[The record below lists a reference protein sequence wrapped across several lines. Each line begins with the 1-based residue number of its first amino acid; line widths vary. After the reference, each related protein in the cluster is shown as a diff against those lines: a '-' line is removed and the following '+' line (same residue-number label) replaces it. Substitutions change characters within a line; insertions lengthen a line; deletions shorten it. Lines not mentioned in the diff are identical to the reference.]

1 MVPLLIRVIICDD
14 VGDMAEVLMGAT
26 AFDFICSLLRVLTKL
41 VFIGATAFALDRLRV
56 FIECVFCI
64 SGYTMYVALCLNGF
78 EIYV

>member
-14 VGDMAEVLMGAT
+14 VGETADDNNGAT
-26 AFDFICSLLRVLTKL
+26 LRKFCELLRVFIYDPL
-41 VFIGATAFALDRLRV
+41 IGATLRLFVRLRV

-64 SGYTMYVALCLNGF
+64 SDYTMYVALCLIGF